1 MTESL
6 AASSHGPDVVV
17 VGGCGH
23 VGLPLAIALAERGVT
38 VRIYDISAE
47 AVGMVNAAQMPFAE
61 PDAAA
66 ALKRVIAEGRLE
78 ATTDPA
84 IVAGAGHVIVVI
96 GTPSDGHLNPDHSAI
111 PRVLDGCARYLTDGQ
126 LLIVRSAGYPGVT
139 AQVEKM
145 IADLGITLDVAFCP
159 EPAAEGRAM
168 TKLYGRP
175 QIVSSRT
182 VRGRERSSA
191 LFGRLTDEIILMA
204 PEDAGPG
211 QAGEVPAGMPRRQP
225 RPAAGRWRPRW
236 LATAAWTVAGLILF
250 VCYWRLSRTVAVN
263 SDGAGELLQAW
274 DMLHGNL
281 LLRGW
286 TTGDVSLYTTQ
297 LPQYM
302 LLELAL
308 GLHTGL
314 FQIAGAMTYTLA
326 VVLAALLAKGNA
338 TGRDGLIRA
347 AIAAGIML
355 APQLGDGVAIVI
367 VAPDHLATAVP
378 VLVAWLILDRARRR
392 WYVPAIIGAVLAWA
406 QVADPLLV
414 YIGVVP
420 LLLVCAIRAYQGA
433 VQGGQPWS
441 SQWYELSLGAAALA
455 SLAAANLMAAALRAA
470 GGYRLLPLIGGF
482 ADPAQLTSHMWLGV
496 ESVLVLFGADFFG
509 LPLHPAPVTALFRL
523 AGVFLVAWAVW
534 LGARRFVR
542 DRDLVTAL
550 LVVGLVINL
559 AAFLLSTK
567 VGDLGDAREIGP
579 VLPFGAVLAGRL
591 LSARLA
597 AARLIP
603 VLLVMLLGYVVILGH
618 EVTKPAVPAPNQQL
632 ANWLVARH
640 FHNGLAA
647 YWAADITTL
656 LSEDRV
662 QIVPVCGG
670 AGGFAPEVWEDK
682 ASWYD
687 PVRHYAN
694 FLVIGAPS
702 TCNYATVAQARS
714 AFGPPARTYQVA
726 GYTVLVWDKNLLAAL
741 R

>member
-1 MTESL
+1 VTESH
-6 AASSHGPDVVV
+6 AASRHGPDVVV
-17 VGGCGH
+17 VGGCGRA
-23 VGLPLAIALAERGVT
+23 GLPLAVALADRGVT
-38 VRIYDISAE
+38 VRIYDIGAE

-61 PDAAA
+61 PDIAA
-66 ALKRVIAEGRLE
+66 ALKRVIAAGRLE

-84 IVAGAGHVIVVI
+84 IVAGAEHVIVVI
-96 GTPSDGHLNPDHSAI
+96 GPPSDEPLNPDHPAI

-126 LLIVRSAGYPGVT
+126 LLIVRSAGHPDVT

-145 IADLGITLDVAFCP
+145 IAGLGIALDVAFCP
-159 EPAAEGRAM
+159 EPATEDQAVTE
-168 TKLYGRP
+168 LYGRP
-175 QIVSSRT
+175 RIVSSRSA
-182 VRGRERSSA
+182 RGSQRASA

-204 PEDAGPG
+204 PEAAGPG
-211 QAGEVPAGMPRRQP
+211 QAEEAPAGMPRRQP
-225 RPAAGRWRPRW
+225 RPAAGRRPPRW
-236 LATAAWTVAGLILF
+236 VATAAWAAAGLILF
-250 VCYWRLSRTVAVN
+250 VCYWRLSQTVSVN

-308 GLHTGL
+308 GLHTYL
-314 FQIAGAMTYTLA
+314 FQVAGAMTYTLA

-367 VAPDHLATAVP
+367 VAPDHLATALP
-378 VLVAWLILDRARRR
+378 VLVAWLILDRARPR
-392 WYVPAIIGAVLAWA
+392 WYVPVIIGAVLAWA

-433 VQGGQPWS
+433 VQGRQPWS

-455 SLAAANLMAAALRAA
+455 SVAAANLMAAALRAA
-470 GGYRLLPLIGGF
+470 GGFHLLPLIGGF
-482 ADPAQLTSHMWLGV
+482 ADSAQLTSHMWLGV

-509 LPLHPAPVTALFRL
+509 LPLHPAPVTALFHL

-534 LGARRFVR
+534 LGARRFFR
-542 DRDLVTAL
+542 DRDLVPAL

-591 LSARLA
+591 LSGRLA

-618 EVTKPAVPAPNQQL
+618 EVIKPAVPVPNQQL

-640 FHNGLAA
+640 LHNGLAA

-662 QIVPVCGG
+662 QVVPVCGG

-687 PVRHYAN
+687 PARHYAN

-714 AFGPPARTYQVA
+714 AFGPSARTYHVA

>member
-1 MTESL
+1 MTEL
-6 AASSHGPDVVV
+6 Y
-17 VGGCGH
+17 
-23 VGLPLAIALAERGVT
+23 AL
-38 VRIYDISAE
+38 
-47 AVGMVNAAQMPFAE
+47 
-61 PDAAA
+61 
-66 ALKRVIAEGRLE
+66 
-78 ATTDPA
+78 
-84 IVAGAGHVIVVI
+84 
-96 GTPSDGHLNPDHSAI
+96 
-111 PRVLDGCARYLTDGQ
+111 
-126 LLIVRSAGYPGVT
+126 
-139 AQVEKM
+139 
-145 IADLGITLDVAFCP
+145 
-159 EPAAEGRAM
+159 
-168 TKLYGRP
+168 P

-182 VRGRERSSA
+182 VRGSERASA

-204 PEDAGPG
+204 PEYAGPG
-211 QAGEVPAGMPRRQP
+211 QAGGAPAGTPRRQP
-225 RPAAGRWRPRW
+225 RPAAGRRRPRW
-236 LATAAWTVAGLILF
+236 VAALAWTVAGLILF

-338 TGRDGLIRA
+338 TGRDGLVRA

-378 VLVAWLILDRARRR
+378 VLVAWLILDRARPR
-392 WYVPAIIGAVLAWA
+392 WYVPVIIGAVLAWA

-414 YIGVVP
+414 YIGVIP

-433 VQGGQPWS
+433 VQGRQPWS

-470 GGYRLLPLIGGF
+470 GGFHLLPLIGGF

-509 LPLHPAPVTALFRL
+509 LPLHPAPVTTLFRL

-534 LGARRFVR
+534 LGARRFFR

-591 LSARLA
+591 LSTRLA
-597 AARLIP
+597 AARLLP

-618 EVTKPAVPAPNQQL
+618 EVVKPAAPAPNQQL

-656 LSEDRV
+656 LSGDRV
-662 QIVPVCGG
+662 QVVPVCGG
-670 AGGFAPEVWEDK
+670 AGGFTPEVWEGK

-687 PVRHYAN
+687 PARHYAN

-714 AFGPPARTYQVA
+714 VFGPSARTYHVA

-741 R
+741 G